1 MSVLDAY
8 DEIKVTVMRVL
19 SEYPNEW
26 VGAEELYDM
35 LRQAGVLKDPATEHA
50 DLIAGRAEA
59 VRRAADA
66 LPDDA
71 PYPKEW
77 LRNWSEVIEGRYE
90 G

>member
-26 VGAEELYDM
+26 VSAEELYDM
-35 LRQAGVLKDPATEHA
+35 LRQAGVLKDPATEHENILSA
-50 DLIAGRAEA
+50 RAEA
-59 VRRAADA
+59 VRQAADV
-66 LPDDA
+66 LPEEA
-71 PYPKEW
+71 PYPKSW
-77 LRNWSEVIEGRYE
+77 LRNWAEVIEGRYE